1 MMPFHSLVIVHE
13 GDKVFF
19 NETQQ
24 KEQLGNKNT
33 SYGSATKLNLSYTCL
48 LFDES

>member
-13 GDKVFF
+13 GDEVFF

-24 KEQLGNKNT
+24 KEQLGNQNT
-33 SYGSATKLNLSYTCL
+33 SLWQCYETQSQLH
-48 LFDES
+48 LFAF